1 MELKKQWREDV
12 EVHQGQYNFN
22 SLSFFND
29 FYIGWIANKKR
40 KQNKERTSLVSMKI
54 NYKKEFVKN
63 KQGYLKYLDLN
74 KVKQES

>member
-1 MELKKQWREDV
+1 MLKFIKIDIMK
-12 EVHQGQYNFN
+12 FI
-22 SLSFFND
+22 SFFNNFD
-29 FYIGWIANKKR
+29 IGWITTKKGD
-40 KQNKERTSLVSMKI
+40 KNKERTSLVSMKI

>member
-1 MELKKQWREDV
+1 MLKFIKIDIMK
-12 EVHQGQYNFN
+12 FI
-22 SLSFFND
+22 SFFNNFD
-29 FYIGWIANKKR
+29 IGWITTKKR
-40 KQNKERTSLVSMKI
+40 RQNKERTSLVSMKI